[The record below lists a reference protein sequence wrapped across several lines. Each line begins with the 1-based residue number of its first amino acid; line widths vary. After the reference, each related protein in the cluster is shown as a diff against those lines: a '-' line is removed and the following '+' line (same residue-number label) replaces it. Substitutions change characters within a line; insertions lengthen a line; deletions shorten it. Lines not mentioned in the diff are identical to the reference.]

1 MTSRAQQGV
10 AADRRGRRGS
20 RRTLNVGQKENRMKK
35 IEDIASVASLKGL
48 GPKSS
53 AALRTIGINSIEEL
67 RARDPFDVYAEL
79 KAKVPGTSLN
89 FLYGLIGAIEDVQWQ
104 EIKKT
109 RRTAILLR
117 LEDMGIAPQ

>member
-1 MTSRAQQGV
+1 MR
-10 AADRRGRRGS
+10 
-20 RRTLNVGQKENRMKK
+20 K
-35 IEDIASVASLKGL
+35 IEEIASVASLKGL

-53 AALRTIGINSIEEL
+53 AALQTIGIHSIEEL

-79 KAKVPGTSLN
+79 KTKVPGTSLN
-89 FLYGLIGAIEDVQWQ
+89 FLYALIGAIEDLPWQ

-109 RRTAILLR
+109 RRSAILFR